1 MDYALSSTEQNDIV
15 FLGDSICR
23 SGVEPRQ
30 FESLT
35 ELRAYNLGM
44 LFGGL
49 GPDVLTDVAAAY
61 LMKHRRPRMI
71 VLCTS
76 PVCFEKDVPDVYVQL
91 RDRFLRCYA
100 WDLSDLRTFHGS
112 QRCLIGVGYLIRQ
125 GVMIGW
131 DRVSCSFIGHR
142 HDVLDDPLDGDAA
155 TTFRTLEERTHTSR
169 GFYAMFGSGRQ
180 GNLDR
185 PGGLVLIQDGW
196 DRGVRRLATICEKA
210 HVPLMICLGPISAE
224 ATTELN
230 FDHVQRWLDN
240 LQRAHSHVT
249 IANPDRVVRYAP
261 DLCADSTHPNVAGAR
276 KFTAQLATD
285 LQKALQT
292 ERGDQ
297 HD

>member
-1 MDYALSSTEQNDIV
+1 MPRSYSFFRSLLSCWPNANHPRFASSIPVERPPLTACAVGVMDYALSSTEQNDIV

-155 TTFRTLEERTHTSR
+155 TTFRTLEDARTLRRVLRHVRQRSSR
-169 GFYAMFGSGRQ
+169 KP
-180 GNLDR
+180 R
-185 PGGLVLIQDGW
+185 PT
-196 DRGVRRLATICEKA
+196 RRSCAHPRRL
-210 HVPLMICLGPISAE
+210 GPRCAPPG
-224 ATTELN
+224 
-230 FDHVQRWLDN
+230 DN
-240 LQRAHSHVT
+240 LR
-249 IANPDRVVRYAP
+249 
-261 DLCADSTHPNVAGAR
+261 
-276 KFTAQLATD
+276 
-285 LQKALQT
+285 
-292 ERGDQ
+292 
-297 HD
+297 